1 MKTIK
6 LTPAVSNKPCDIEY
20 RLKRAAALASECE
33 QFLNGIEPGSFE
45 GDSRQAYDAAVTL
58 VSRLGERI
66 GSLHDSAP
74 KKRVHVK
81 QADKPIVVK
90 EPKVKKVKKVV
101 VQPEVDEELAVV
113 SEELIVRGVEFPTL
127 DEALEAAAE

>member
-33 QFLNGIEPGSFE
+33 QFLNGIEPSSFE
-45 GDSRQAYDAAVTL
+45 GDSREAYDAAATL
-58 VSRLGERI
+58 VRRLGERI

-74 KKRVHVK
+74 KKRVHIK

-90 EPKVKKVKKVV
+90 EPKVKKVKEPKAPKVKKVV
-101 VQPEVDEELAVV
+101 AACNAYLA
-113 SEELIVRGVEFPTL
+113 SKT
-127 DEALEAAAE
+127 AAVAS